1 MGVVQKLCGW
11 EEKERG
17 GESGEGERRRKE
29 KRFKERMSG
38 LSSSAVPRQ
47 PAQMNSARK

>member
-17 GESGEGERRRKE
+17 GESGEGARRRKE
-29 KRFKERMSG
+29 KRFQERG
-38 LSSSAVPRQ
+38 FLLLQFPDNQ
-47 PAQMNSARK
+47 PK